1 METRRS
7 RETETATSHFGG
19 EKLANAVWA
28 TKEQ

>member
-1 METRRS
+1 MEARQS

-28 TKEQ
+28 TEKQ